1 MSRTY
6 YFIEVGERRQGLEVG
21 GDCSRGKGGTGVG
34 RIGQRQGAR

>member
-6 YFIEVGERRQGLEVG
+6 YFIEADGRRRGLEVE

-34 RIGQRQGAR
+34 RREQRQGAR